1 MRQHGAR
8 SRFEVVI
15 EQRQETILAQLLRE
29 WRGLAQIGKPD
40 NRINVITVAALDLPL
55 KYTRAENAP
64 KVRIEQV
71 CGDDLVGVVLHQD
84 RKQMQD
90 LFDLLQVV
98 IAAAAIVSSCQTDA
112 IASARAENQLDNEI
126 IGEPLRLEFMQYRK
140 VHRAIGFLQ
149 MSADR
154 SLAIYNGA
162 HRTLY
167 DGVGLTV
174 IARAKVG
181 LCDAIFPGP
190 AKTKILWIQ
199 R

>member
-15 EQRQETILAQLLRE
+15 EQRQETVLAQLLRE
-29 WRGLAQIGKPD
+29 CRGLAQVGKPD
-40 NRINVITVAALDLPL
+40 NRINLITVAALDLPL
-55 KYTRAENAP
+55 NYTRAGNAP
-64 KVRIEQV
+64 KIRIDQV
-71 CGDDLVGVVLHQD
+71 CGDALVGVVLHQD

-98 IAAAAIVSSCQTDA
+98 VAEAAIVSSCQTDA
-112 IASARAENQLDNEI
+112 IASAGAENRLDNDI
-126 IGEPLRLEFMQYRK
+126 IGKSLRLEFMQYRK
-140 VHRAIGFLQ
+140 VHRAIGLLQ

-174 IARAKVG
+174 IVRAKVG
-181 LCDAIFPGP
+181 LCDAIFPSP
-190 AKTKILWIQ
+190 DKTEILWMQ